1 MNTTTLNSPRILTIS
16 IWVLRILVAL
26 MFLAAATMKL
36 TSQPMMVAEFEQVGL
51 GQWFR
56 FLTGGLEL
64 IGAIA
69 VLVPRTSIL
78 GALLLLLVDAGA
90 FVAQI
95 AVLHM
100 DWVHTIVIGAV
111 IALLIYL
118 QRRATA

>member
-16 IWVLRILVAL
+16 IWVLRVLVAL

-69 VLVPRTSIL
+69 VLAPRTSIL

>member
-16 IWVLRILVAL
+16 IWILRVLVAL

-36 TSQPMMVAEFEQVGL
+36 TSQPMMVAEFEQVGI

>member
-16 IWVLRILVAL
+16 IWVLRVLVAL

-118 QRRATA
+118 QRRTTA

>member
-1 MNTTTLNSPRILTIS
+1 MSTTTLNSPRILTIS
-16 IWVLRILVAL
+16 IWVLRVLVAL